1 MTLKML
7 LIKKFVVMSLLAIS
21 GFAQAIEP
29 AATKAVDSKVLAGS
43 GLSDPNMAGSLIQ
56 TTLGLLVILAV
67 IGGAAWAFK
76 RFGNFQTGVQGKLKV
91 VGGIS
96 LSSRERIVLLQVGS
110 QQLVIGVAPGQIQTL
125 HVLDEPLP
133 TDDES
138 ENTPSFS
145 AKLQSAM
152 AKHVVKKTDGH
163 ESVADQ
169 SDGRI

>member
-7 LIKKFVVMSLLAIS
+7 LIKKIVAMSLLAIS
-21 GFAQAIEP
+21 GIAQAIEP
-29 AATKAVDSKVLAGS
+29 DATKAIDSKVLAGS

-56 TTLGLLVILAV
+56 TTLGLLVVLAV
-67 IGGAAWAFK
+67 IGGAAWMFK

-110 QQLVIGVAPGQIQTL
+110 QQLVVGVAPGQIQTL

-133 TDDES
+133 TDNEI

-145 AKLQSAM
+145 ARLQSAM
-152 AKHVVKKTDGH
+152 AKRVVKKTGGH
-163 ESVADQ
+163 DSVAEK
-169 SDGRI
+169 SDGKI

>member
-7 LIKKFVVMSLLAIS
+7 LIKKIVVMSLLAVS
-21 GFAQAIEP
+21 GFAQAIETDSTR
-29 AATKAVDSKVLAGS
+29 AIDSKVLAGS

-110 QQLVIGVAPGQIQTL
+110 QQLVVGVAPGQIQTL

-133 TDDES
+133 TDGES

-145 AKLQSAM
+145 TRLQSAM

-163 ESVADQ
+163 DSVAEK
-169 SDGRI
+169 SDGKS